1 MRHTLLVLLRRSDC
15 AEKVSGTG
23 TGTDTVYV
31 SRTRVCLSVF
41 LQSSHT
47 LRPPSQWPKPLD
59 TRQMNFR
66 HQPHHPQVSKALPH
80 LFFKRTGLFLSDLGT
95 SKLSCLYSA
104 LLHFEISFFYL
115 TEVDPEPEWE
125 YKRLKAKVWDD
136 ADNIFKYLISWKP
149 SIKCERGQYF
159 GASETLLKKCWGRF
173 LLFPLLRGK
182 LQALR
187 DQNKHKKAWC
197 SIQFTAL
204 LISSQDDSWEL
215 PSAIS
220 EEDRREFNKT
230 WEKNKGQPIDADE
243 GNRCANCDSPLTS
256 LDLKLKRGND
266 IFRDGKG
273 CIECINHFIR
283 TGTLRETLP
292 TVPKPPAR
300 ADSLASLDEDW
311 LSKKHITAGISFK
324 PRPPPKWSPSPM
336 EVHEEPQSRSP
347 VKKRRRK
354 IAIVAS
360 DDDDEDDK
368 DPVNPVSSS
377 DSDLPLKRALK
388 RHRNESEPDI
398 KVAAQSPAKKPKR
411 RDVEGPIL
419 PKQREEER
427 KPGKAKKSTTKP
439 QPEKTITDRKGPR
452 KSPPVAASS
461 SASHTNDWNGIFSET
476 ESDEP
481 RPKAKKAHRDKDAR
495 SSSDLRAPQIASSSV
510 KKNEPSSEPKDGRKV
525 DRIVRRLSDRPPVSA
540 PSAARASDEEAIR
553 KPERKSSISRASDD
567 EPARKAKTHAPSTLR
582 ASDDDEASKA
592 KTKLRSVLRA
602 SDDEALPKAKAKL
615 RASDDEVSRKP
626 KSKPVANGTSKAPS
640 SARAKQGSAS
650 SAGQNENGEQALAPG
665 LPPPTSPR
673 SKPEESAPLRIG
685 NLRQSPAPQISPQA
699 LPRSPR
705 RENVVEMDVSDSIE
719 NVGQHSNSIFAVGTQ
734 DECDAANY
742 DWNVPWLDDLTASMQ
757 NMQAVIQAKRGQRA
771 AAVCAAAAPPPP
783 PPETGSGKRSRTGT
797 PVSEV
802 RFAQPFIFTPNGPC
816 KCAESFHL
824 P

>member
-1 MRHTLLVLLRRSDC
+1 MAKAPRHTPNEL
-15 AEKVSGTG
+15 
-23 TGTDTVYV
+23 
-31 SRTRVCLSVF
+31 
-41 LQSSHT
+41 
-47 LRPPSQWPKPLD
+47 PPPAP
-59 TRQMNFR
+59 
-66 HQPHHPQVSKALPH
+66 PPA
-80 LFFKRTGLFLSDLGT
+80 
-95 SKLSCLYSA
+95 
-104 LLHFEISFFYL
+104 
-115 TEVDPEPEWE
+115 EVDPEPEWE

-159 GASETLLKKCWGRF
+159 GASETLLKK
-173 LLFPLLRGK
+173 
-182 LQALR
+182 
-187 DQNKHKKAWC
+187 
-197 SIQFTAL
+197 
-204 LISSQDDSWEL
+204 
-215 PSAIS
+215 S

-802 RFAQPFIFTPNGPC
+802 AEKTRNSSVPPVRDVTPASEGSEKPSNASQTRKKRRPLAGGPGVNLGGASSTPAPESEITPTRGPPRGAESVPPPAAQQMSSSTPPGKAGGGGKLWRCKWQGCGQAFATKQLRTQHFAQNH
-816 KCAESFHL
+816 AEDDGSD
-824 P
+824 